1 MSKIITLPGLIDT
14 HVHLREPGA
23 TQKEDFQTGT
33 KAAIAGGFT
42 QVLDMPNNPIAT
54 INPEAL
60 SSKKKL
66 AEGRVYCDIGFHF
79 GASESSVQY
88 FPQVAEQVFGLKV
101 YMNQTTGDLLMSDD
115 QVLEKVFSSWPKEK
129 VLMVHAEG
137 ETLEKA
143 ISLAKRFGNK
153 QSLRS
158 GDLKLHVCHVSLKRE
173 IELIKAA
180 KAEGMKISCEVACH
194 HLFLKDTDVERL
206 GSYGMMK
213 PPLESKED
221 QEVLWQAV
229 IDGTIDIVASD
240 HAPHTR
246 EEKMGEKPMFGVPG
260 LETTLPL
267 LLTAVNDGRLSL
279 DRLIELTHTN
289 PKRIFS
295 LPEQENTFVEVD
307 PAIPYTLNAERLFTK
322 CGWTPFNGM
331 EVTGRVKKVVL
342 REQLV
347 YDGQN
352 IFGPYGKVI

>member
-307 PAIPYTLNAERLFTK
+307 PAIRYTLNAERLFTK

>member
-1 MSKIITLPGLIDT
+1 
-14 HVHLREPGA
+14 
-23 TQKEDFQTGT
+23 
-33 KAAIAGGFT
+33 
-42 QVLDMPNNPIAT
+42 
-54 INPEAL
+54 
-60 SSKKKL
+60 
-66 AEGRVYCDIGFHF
+66 
-79 GASESSVQY
+79 
-88 FPQVAEQVFGLKV
+88 
-101 YMNQTTGDLLMSDD
+101 
-115 QVLEKVFSSWPKEK
+115 
-129 VLMVHAEG
+129 
-137 ETLEKA
+137 
-143 ISLAKRFGNK
+143 
-153 QSLRS
+153 
-158 GDLKLHVCHVSLKRE
+158 
-173 IELIKAA
+173 
-180 KAEGMKISCEVACH
+180 
-194 HLFLKDTDVERL
+194 
-206 GSYGMMK
+206 MK

-307 PAIPYTLNAERLFTK
+307 PAIRYTLNAERLFTK